1 MLKRQLLFCAVVLLA
16 NSAADACQ
24 GPFPMVAVQYLV
36 NEQVPERVE
45 ATITNPLEKLF
56 SGTSRL
62 AELRSMTGHGSAA
75 FEMRFDGGATEQ
87 DLSTIKERIQRLTL
101 TEGIQVISN
110 EVFLISSCLS
120 RWPWSD
126 DEQLN
131 ARDG

>member
-1 MLKRQLLFCAVVLLA
+1 MLKRLLFSAAVLLG
-16 NSAADACQ
+16 SSGAAACQ

-36 NEQVPERVE
+36 DEQVPERVE

-62 AELRSMTGHGSAA
+62 AGWHSITGHGSAA

-87 DLSTIKERIQRLTL
+87 DLETVKQLIQKLTL
-101 TEGIQVISN
+101 ADGIQVISK
-110 EVFLISSCLS
+110 EVFLTSSCLS

-126 DEQLN
+126 D
-131 ARDG
+131 